1 MQSRSLIVA
10 TAGHVDHGKTSL
22 VKHLTGVDT
31 DTLEEEKKRG
41 LTINLGYAYH
51 HFSSQDTTCTLGFV
65 DVPGHID
72 FINNMLAGFGA
83 VNHALLVIAADD
95 GIMPQTAEHLSII
108 KLLGIKN
115 GIIAITKID
124 KSTNERIE
132 ELRQEIAKLTEGSI
146 FESAKIFEISNTTR
160 KGIENLSDNLK
171 SETLRLGSQ
180 LENNED
186 RNFRFLIDRAFGVK
200 GIGTVV
206 TGCVKAG
213 SIKKN
218 NFAAISRTADSLK
231 IKGIRIDKDEI
242 ETIWINQR
250 AALNI
255 DTGLENVSRGDWLI
269 DQSILHPVTRLDVTI
284 NLLKPGSTLKTG
296 TEYHLYIGAAHHVV
310 SLRKLAKNDV
320 FFQIKAHSAIIA
332 HYGDRFIL
340 RDPASQHTIGGGK
353 VIDLFVPRKKRS
365 SEDRIKELAASNQR
379 DDLALKSLIEISPTG
394 VNLRKF
400 LINRNLKPQKVENFL
415 KKLQTENLEYVRL
428 EEKTNKDLIILFNG
442 FFEDYAKKII
452 TLVKNFHD
460 SNVNAQGI
468 SEQSL
473 NREVQLPGSHL
484 LFTSILQILLE
495 RKVLSLTGT
504 LLHLPDHKASLSVEE
519 KEFLTKIRPLLE
531 NSGNIPPRTR
541 ELVDLTG
548 IPLRKLEI
556 ILKQITKSGSLVKI
570 AENRYFLPET
580 IMQLAEFTENLINDT
595 PQQDGFTVI
604 QFRDQSGIGRNLCI
618 EILEY
623 FDRVGFTKRTGNA
636 RFLRTEKENI
646 FAK

>member
-41 LTINLGYAYH
+41 LTINLGYAYK
-51 HFSSQDTTCTLGFV
+51 HFNSQDITCTLGFV

-108 KLLGIKN
+108 KLLGIEN

-124 KSTNERIE
+124 KSTNVRIE
-132 ELRQEIAKLTEGSI
+132 ELRQEIAELTKDSI

-160 KGIENLSDNLK
+160 KGIEELSDNLK

-180 LENNED
+180 LEKNED

-206 TGCVKAG
+206 TGCVKSG

-218 NFAAISRTADSLK
+218 NLAAISRTADSLK
-231 IKGIRIDKDEI
+231 IKGIRIDKDET

-255 DTGLENVSRGDWLI
+255 DTSLEDVSRGDWLI
-269 DQSILHPVTRLDVTI
+269 DHAILHPVIRLDVAI
-284 NLLKPGSTLKTG
+284 NLINPRLSLKTG

-310 SLRKLAKNDV
+310 SLRQLAENDI

-365 SEDRIKELAASNQR
+365 SEDRIKELEASNQR

-400 LINRNLKPQKVENFL
+400 LINRNLKPHKVENFL

-428 EEKTNKDLIILFNG
+428 EEKTSKDLIILSNG
-442 FFEDYAKKII
+442 FFKDYAKKII
-452 TLVKNFHD
+452 NLVKTFHN
-460 SNVNAQGI
+460 SNINLQGI

-473 NREVQLPGSHL
+473 NREVQLPGSHHF
-484 LFTSILQILLE
+484 FTCILQILLE
-495 RKVLSLTGT
+495 KKVLNLTGT

-519 KEFLTKIRPLLE
+519 QEFLTKVRPLLE
-531 NSGNIPPRTR
+531 KSGNIPPRTR

-548 IPLRKLEI
+548 IPLRELEI
-556 ILKQITKSGSLVKI
+556 ILKQITRSGSLVKI

-580 IMQLAEFTENLINDT
+580 IMQLAGFTEKLVNET